1 MSKHIK
7 YQWRI
12 TKYNPIFRNN
22 QGHYTKLLEW
32 TSPSHIGKNIY
43 GRTFTLEEYGNVETA
58 YIDTIMKFL
67 EVNNIKS
74 LRILNMTYIDI
85 DKDPVLYDKGLDN
98 LQLKNDQ
105 EVSVEHIRLISKM
118 VLRGFIYC
126 NFICTDFFVHFGD
139 EYYMFIGTNNYQE
152 EPLKF
157 AEEQNLFVEEMVS
170 PFYIQEE
177 NIVREIIWT
186 EINDDLVTGEE
197 ILNNISLEEYRHIL
211 QLSDIHPV
219 LGIFP
224 ITSINKDFFQK
235 KISHKMDLNKYH
247 YYLSAG
253 D

>member
-1 MSKHIK
+1 M
-7 YQWRI
+7 
-12 TKYNPIFRNN
+12 
-22 QGHYTKLLEW
+22 
-32 TSPSHIGKNIY
+32 
-43 GRTFTLEEYGNVETA
+43 EEYENVETA

-74 LRILNMTYIDI
+74 LRILNMTYI

-224 ITSINKDFFQK
+224 ITSINKDFF
-235 KISHKMDLNKYH
+235 
-247 YYLSAG
+247 
-253 D
+253 